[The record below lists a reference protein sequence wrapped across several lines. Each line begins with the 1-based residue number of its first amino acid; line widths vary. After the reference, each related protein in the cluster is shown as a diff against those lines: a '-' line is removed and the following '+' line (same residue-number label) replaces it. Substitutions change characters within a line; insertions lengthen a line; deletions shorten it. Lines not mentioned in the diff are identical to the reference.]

1 MLVYGYNYRRSG
13 RTGVPVRAG
22 TVAQAI
28 SHVAEGITNL
38 GEPDPRK
45 PLHSSQQYPLLDAF
59 IKALSNEDDPTS
71 RAYPANL
78 LFIEALFECLD
89 TKHPVYGETNLH
101 IIDLIIVA
109 YFWLLRPGE
118 YCQGGDPGSRS
129 TPFRLESIFI
139 HHGSKVLHAA
149 SAPLNDLKRL
159 DRITYASLT
168 FDDQKNATKGETVG
182 HTSNNDACLNPAR
195 ALGRIALR
203 LRLQR
208 AEPKTPLYL
217 LVHPEGKRPHYSV
230 RTTIITNA
238 LQHAADYLFPKLG
251 VDRSLV
257 TARSLRPGGA
267 TALLVAGVSTDKIQ
281 LLGRWKSDAMFRYL
295 RIQAS
300 IGALS
305 QSMLD
310 SGRYTFT
317 PEAFASGGLPE
328 DTPRDIASLLAPEEL
343 YR

>member
-1 MLVYGYNYRRSG
+1 M
-13 RTGVPVRAG
+13 
-22 TVAQAI
+22 AQAI

-45 PLHSSQQYPLLDAF
+45 PPFSTKFYPLLDSF
-59 IKALSNEDDPTS
+59 YKSLRNEDDPQT
-71 RAYPANL
+71 RACPANL
-78 LFIEALFECLD
+78 LFIEALFSCLD
-89 TKHPVYGETNLH
+89 TMHSVWGTANLH

-129 TPFRLESIFI
+129 TPFRLESICL
-139 HHGSKVLHAA
+139 HHGRKILHAA

-159 DRITYASLT
+159 ERITYASLT

-182 HTSNNDACLNPAR
+182 HTSNTDALLNPAR

-203 LRLQR
+203 LRLQQ
-208 AEPKTPLYL
+208 AGPKTPLYL
-217 LVHPEGKRPHYSV
+217 LTHPDKPGSHYSI
-230 RTTIITNA
+230 RTQAITNA
-238 LQHAADYLFPKLG
+238 LRHSASHLYSRLQVDPKLL
-251 VDRSLV
+251 S
-257 TARSLRPGGA
+257 ARSLRPGGA
-267 TALLVAGVSTDKIQ
+267 TALLVAGISTDKIQ

-310 SGRYTFT
+310 SGRYTFS
-317 PEAFASGGLPE
+317 PAAFSSGGLPE
-328 DTPRDIASLLAPEEL
+328 DPPPDIASLLTHAEL
-343 YR
+343 HV